1 MIQWNVDS
9 LDWQEP
15 TKEQL
20 IKKVCE
26 HKNLSPGSIILM
38 HTGTKCTKQA
48 LKQIIKNIKAKGYE
62 FVPVSRLIY
71 RRDYRIDPTGK
82 TDETMKY
89 QRGIET
95 SIEILLKH
103 SKILTIK

>member
-1 MIQWNVDS
+1 MERRQPR
-9 LDWQEP
+9 LQEP

-82 TDETMKY
+82 QMKLMKY

-95 SIEILLKH
+95 SIRNP
-103 SKILTIK
+103 S

>member
-1 MIQWNVDS
+1 MERRQPR
-9 LDWQEP
+9 LQEP

-71 RRDYRIDPTGK
+71 RRDTVLIQQGNR
-82 TDETMKY
+82 
-89 QRGIET
+89 
-95 SIEILLKH
+95 
-103 SKILTIK
+103 